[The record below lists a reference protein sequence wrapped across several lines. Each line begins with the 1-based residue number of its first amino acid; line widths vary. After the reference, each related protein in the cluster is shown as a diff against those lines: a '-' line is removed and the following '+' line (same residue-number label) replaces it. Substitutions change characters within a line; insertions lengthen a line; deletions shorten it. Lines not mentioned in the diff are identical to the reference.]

1 MEAEEWEVVDLEV
14 VDLEAAEDWEA
25 EDWEAEDWEEV
36 VLDWEEVDCS
46 LRMHSN
52 TCISHNSHT
61 ASLLSIM
68 LATLS

>member
-1 MEAEEWEVVDLEV
+1 MEAEDWEVVDL
-14 VDLEAAEDWEA
+14 EA

-36 VLDWEEVDCS
+36 VLDWEEVDYS

-52 TCISHNSHT
+52 TCISHNSHI